1 MCYCL
6 FLIGNYF
13 WEFCLRHVLDSTQ
26 TPISTTHGKAI
37 HVTVEDHWG
46 LQAIQR
52 WEIFYYQVLQVNASL
67 FSSTMQVGV
76 ISASVGQ
83 SASLC
88 RYDVHMWPARGR
100 EQAGFNARQHCL
112 PTSQRP
118 RPLSYYAVRSRY
130 PTYPLRHRA
139 GFASRANS
147 NSSSNAVGGSKGTDE
162 PCRPDWFLLQ
172 TLLLQQQQ

>member
-1 MCYCL
+1 MFIPNRKL
-6 FLIGNYF
+6 FLRVLPKACSRFYTNPNIYHTRQSHSRYRRRLLKSTGHTTVGNF
-13 WEFCLRHVLDSTQ
+13 LVPSSSSQRQLVLVDRAGGC
-26 TPISTTHGKAI
+26 H
-37 HVTVEDHWG
+37 
-46 LQAIQR
+46 
-52 WEIFYYQVLQVNASL
+52 F
-67 FSSTMQVGV
+67 
-76 ISASVGQ
+76 
-83 SASLC
+83 
-88 RYDVHMWPARGR
+88 RYDVHMWPARGG

-139 GFASRANS
+139 GFGSCANS